1 MAHLGAMVRED
12 SERRLRDIASRSD
25 DAEVQKFVSESKD
38 EVAMRTH
45 RLVIDYKEGTLST
58 RAR

>member
-1 MAHLGAMVRED
+1 MVRED
-12 SERRLRDIASRSD
+12 SERRRRDIASRSD
-25 DAEVQKFVSESKD
+25 DAEVQKIVSERKD

-45 RLVIDYKEGTLST
+45 RLVIDYKEGTPSN